1 MFLDVFE
8 ERQWGLVLTGMVKL
22 QENAGVALSKGE
34 WGGRRVTPQARSP
47 PLSLRS
53 CQVIHF
59 VRPQWLQGCSRL
71 DRV

>member
-34 WGGRRVTPQARSP
+34 GG
-47 PLSLRS
+47 
-53 CQVIHF
+53 
-59 VRPQWLQGCSRL
+59 GM
-71 DRV
+71 